1 MGSWLFGKKGSSSS
15 LARPKA
21 FLPHRHGQ
29 LRLEQL
35 ESRCLM
41 DIGGLPYLHSLP
53 GTPTAIYLDFNGG
66 TYGGTTYSAYDGVTT
81 SFNAT

>member
-1 MGSWLFGKKGSSSS
+1 MGSWLFGKKASSGL
-15 LARPKA
+15 LARPSDVRRC
-21 FLPHRHGQ
+21 RHV
-29 LRLEQL
+29 RPCLEQL
-35 ESRCLM
+35 ESRCLL

-66 TYGGTTYSAYDGVTT
+66 TYAGTTYSAYDGVTT